1 MHLVQFVIQ
10 TSRLCGPFVH
20 CYLSFVHRGLA
31 GLEGEGM
38 RYLICFQFF
47 GVFEKVVRK
56 LRKALGE
63 GQIKWKRILHC
74 RTRCCTDLVN

>member
-1 MHLVQFVIQ
+1 
-10 TSRLCGPFVH
+10 
-20 CYLSFVHRGLA
+20 
-31 GLEGEGM
+31 M